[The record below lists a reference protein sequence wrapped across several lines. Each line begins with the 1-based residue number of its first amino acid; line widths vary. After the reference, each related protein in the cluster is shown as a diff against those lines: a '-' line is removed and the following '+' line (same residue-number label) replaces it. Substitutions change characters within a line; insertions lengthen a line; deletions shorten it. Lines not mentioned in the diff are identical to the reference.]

1 MRKCLCYKDLRGF
14 IYVFLPPYLM
24 EWDRKAFF
32 NRWKNDAKFIA
43 RYFSIKI
50 EEESPDERLSPVA
63 KDCPTGKPER
73 VWRLFLHAI
82 YVFHKRK

>member
-1 MRKCLCYKDLRGF
+1 MQTKKKKQLISQLWKLRTKF
-14 IYVFLPPYLM
+14 DTIRN
-24 EWDRKAFF
+24 RKAFF